1 MGLEKIFFFISP
13 RTLILPSC
21 KSPTLLASSI
31 MIPVKAVGENARYK
45 SLTDFV
51 PRCKWQGLWVWPL
64 LGLEYRPEL
73 LQNPS
78 KAMAAGMRV
87 QRQPPSGRNVPGS
100 YSSSYG
106 SCPFIQVAMATLPF
120 KFGKFHEEDHPFH
133 GKKKKKGHLS
143 PRGSVLSLED
153 FSYKASHKIKRLWR
167 LVNTNRKRVKTTFI
181 CTNSGFMKL
190 KNLCPVKQLVQ
201 KIYFEYK
208 NEERNI
214 FK

>member
-1 MGLEKIFFFISP
+1 MLDISHSQ
-13 RTLILPSC
+13 ILSQGANDRGFGCDLCWGWNIDLSSC
-21 KSPTLLASSI
+21 KTPVRQWLQGWGCRGSPPVGGMFQAAIHPVMGVVHLYKLPWQPCPSNLESFMKKITLF
-31 MIPVKAVGENARYK
+31 ME
-45 SLTDFV
+45 
-51 PRCKWQGLWVWPL
+51 
-64 LGLEYRPEL
+64 
-73 LQNPS
+73 
-78 KAMAAGMRV
+78 
-87 QRQPPSGRNVPGS
+87 
-100 YSSSYG
+100 
-106 SCPFIQVAMATLPF
+106 
-120 KFGKFHEEDHPFH
+120 
-133 GKKKKKGHLS
+133 KKKKKGHLS

-181 CTNSGFMKL
+181 CTNSGFVKL